1 VKQESSSNQVEPFH
15 AIPAFSVAVN
25 VEGQYQIELI
35 DPRSNWGIFMQ
46 RPYAMKLEYI
56 QQQSPPCPDSS
67 EEMGM
72 AGL

>member
-1 VKQESSSNQVEPFH
+1 
-15 AIPAFSVAVN
+15 
-25 VEGQYQIELI
+25 
-35 DPRSNWGIFMQ
+35 MQ